1 VNVGRVRVG
10 CRAAIAVDGLILL
23 VKRRRP
29 SEAGYWNL
37 PGGKVD
43 YLERV
48 EDAICRETLEE
59 TRLTIRLVRFLHFTQ
74 MIGQD
79 GQQWLSPV
87 WLAEVEGGEADN
99 LEPDKAEDVTW
110 FPLQAPPAPLG
121 QAAREAIAELAERR

>member
-1 VNVGRVRVG
+1 MNVGRVRVG

-48 EDAICRETLEE
+48 EDAICRKTLEE

-99 LEPDKAEDVTW
+99 LEPDKAEEVAW
-110 FPLQAPPAPLG
+110 FPLEAPPAPLG